1 MENIKSLNP
10 KSSTPAASSKSP
22 LPIHTSNNNE
32 NGNSATHNP
41 SVNTTSH
48 IAFSSPLQHSPA
60 PPSTT
65 SPLFRGRS
73 KTLASLTTFRNNS
86 YADMTPQEYELP
98 NDPYVNG
105 QRVEV
110 FLYKNATECPICF
123 LYFPP
128 YFNKSRCCDQPICS
142 ECFVQIKRPDP
153 HQPENLNPGEES
165 QSSAEDSMLVS
176 EPAQCPFCTEPEFGV
191 TYDPPPFRRGLTY
204 VNQTNV
210 SNNSNTKDTI
220 TSLKS
225 ATSSSSSIASHQGPG
240 SQSAAA
246 GVGRRR
252 AVSLSAN
259 APTVVTTDRIRP
271 DWATKLA
278 EARAQAMRR
287 SAAATALHNAAYLL
301 NGANGESRGFMLG
314 RRRRTN
320 PVGESLG
327 GSSGADRGNPRV
339 PDGMTPES
347 MIALLSGATN
357 RRTGGSGESRSG
369 ADGNDDLF
377 PGRTSSRRTRV
388 EELEE
393 MMMMEAIRQSLQA
406 EEDRKRKEDKEA
418 SKVAKKE
425 DKKRAKEAKKAEKAA
440 KKRGDGSSGGN
451 KLYKSNAA
459 SSSSTIPY
467 RVGASKSV
475 SPITYQSFGGDSS
488 LGLDGAIASHD
499 SLATAGSD
507 VSRAGD
513 TVVDTVVSGGKGKGP
528 NRMEAASMAISS
540 STPSAANVTQSDHGK
555 SHVQNGSG
563 KVPSVA
569 TATTTQKKH
578 GKSSAVE
585 SSSSSISSSTMTSSG
600 SSPSTTRSSS
610 PLRSRSRSRSTS
622 GPTDAHTA
630 SSLTPTATGSKTK
643 ISSLNRAAEQNGV
656 TQKEGGSN
664 SKDQGTDLPV
674 TGFRSLAGMVESGME
689 APSISSSSTATATAA
704 SEGRRQ

>member
-10 KSSTPAASSKSP
+10 ESSTPATPSKPS
-22 LPIHTSNNNE
+22 LPIHPNNN
-32 NGNSATHNP
+32 NGNGNNTINHP
-41 SVNTTSH
+41 SINTISH
-48 IAFSSPLQHSPA
+48 PAFSSSLQPSSASP
-60 PPSTT
+60 PTT

-105 QRVEV
+105 QRIEV
-110 FLYKNATECPICF
+110 FLYKNASECPICF

-142 ECFVQIKRPDP
+142 ECFVQIKRPEP
-153 HQPENLNPGEES
+153 HQPENLNPGEEN
-165 QSSAEDSMLVS
+165 QGSAEDSMLVS

-210 SNNSNTKDTI
+210 NSNNSNKNTI

-259 APTVVTTDRIRP
+259 ASTVTTTDRIRP

-278 EARAQAMRR
+278 DARAQAMRR

-314 RRRRTN
+314 RRRRAN
-320 PVGESLG
+320 LASESLSGING
-327 GSSGADRGNPRV
+327 GDRGNPRV
-339 PDGMTPES
+339 PDGMTPEG

-357 RRTGGSGESRSG
+357 RRAGGNGEGRSG
-369 ADGNDDLF
+369 NDGSDDLF
-377 PGRTSSRRTRV
+377 PGRTSSRTTRV

-418 SKVAKKE
+418 FKAAKRE

-440 KKRGDGSSGGN
+440 KKRGDGSNGGN
-451 KLYKSNAA
+451 KLYKSSTA
-459 SSSSTIPY
+459 SSSSTMPY
-467 RVGASKSV
+467 RAGAGKSL
-475 SPITYQSFGGDSS
+475 SPTTYQGIGGDSS
-488 LGLDGAIASHD
+488 LGLDRAVASRD
-499 SLATAGSD
+499 SLATTGSEI
-507 VSRAGD
+507 SGTGD
-513 TVVDTVVSGGKGKGP
+513 AIVSGSKGKGP
-528 NRMEAASMAISS
+528 DKMGAAPVKISS
-540 STPSAANVTQSDHGK
+540 TKPSAANIEQSDYGK
-555 SHVQNGSG
+555 SHIKSGSSEG
-563 KVPSVA
+563 LSAA
-569 TATTTQKKH
+569 TASTAQDKKY
-578 GKSSAVE
+578 KNITAA
-585 SSSSSISSSTMTSSG
+585 SSSSSISSSTLTSSG
-600 SSPSTTRSSS
+600 SSLSTTRSSS
-610 PLRSRSRSRSTS
+610 PLRSTS
-622 GPTDAHTA
+622 GAADAHIA
-630 SSLTPTATGSKTK
+630 PSLTPMATKSK
-643 ISSLNRAAEQNGV
+643 V
-656 TQKEGGSN
+656 TGKEGGDSGNGGNNDASSSSN
-664 SKDQGTDLPV
+664 SKDQGTDLPL
-674 TGFRSLAGMVESGME
+674 TGFRSLAGMVEAGMQ
-689 APSISSSSTATATAA
+689 ASSRSSSSTTAATAA
-704 SEGRRQ
+704 SEGRRR